1 MLVVYNNHQVESLSR
16 FSARFCWLH
25 SEGDAVDP
33 LLNVTELN
41 KKKNF
46 LSFLILYKRL
56 LTQGQFRSVR
66 IEVTSHTYKINTSPL
81 FILRFTVE
89 LLKLISPR

>member
-1 MLVVYNNHQVESLSR
+1 MSR

-41 KKKNF
+41 KKKN

-81 FILRFTVE
+81 FILRFTV
-89 LLKLISPR
+89 

>member
-1 MLVVYNNHQVESLSR
+1 MSR
-16 FSARFCWLH
+16 FSARFCWLQ

-46 LSFLILYKRL
+46 LSFLILCKRL

-81 FILRFTVE
+81 FILRFTV
-89 LLKLISPR
+89 

>member
-1 MLVVYNNHQVESLSR
+1 MSC

-56 LTQGQFRSVR
+56 LTQGQVRSVR
-66 IEVTSHTYKINTSPL
+66 IEVTSHTYKYIT
-81 FILRFTVE
+81 FIYPQIYSVA
-89 LLKLISPR
+89 LKANISEIEENIYLIEVILS

>member
-16 FSARFCWLH
+16 FSARFCWLL
-25 SEGDAVDP
+25 SEGDTVDP

-56 LTQGQFRSVR
+56 LQAVVCIRKNERVNVRSFL
-66 IEVTSHTYKINTSPL
+66 L
-81 FILRFTVE
+81 FSYVC
-89 LLKLISPR
+89 